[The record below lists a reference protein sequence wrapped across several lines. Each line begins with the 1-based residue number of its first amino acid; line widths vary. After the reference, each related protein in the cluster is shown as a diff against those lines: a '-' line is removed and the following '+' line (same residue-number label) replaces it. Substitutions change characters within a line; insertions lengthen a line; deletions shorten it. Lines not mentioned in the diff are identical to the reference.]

1 MSLKTDVAI
10 VGGGII
16 GCALAYTLAKAGT
29 QVAVFEQERV
39 GGQARVAAAGI
50 LGSGVDGDLNDHA
63 HNLAVQ
69 SARLYPEFAAALE
82 AATGLDATYTRSGA
96 LSVVFGERQADF
108 LSKRAQDLAE
118 RGERV
123 AWLDAAALRRA
134 EPLVNTDAR
143 GAVLFHD
150 DAHVYA
156 PQLMHV
162 LTLAAVAQGV
172 KIHEYAPVHGFVTA
186 GDAIIGIQTATGTVH
201 AERVV
206 LTAGAWTRALGDRL
220 GITLPLQPTRGEV
233 MVLETYDRPL
243 QRVVSGA
250 GGYLAPKQDGRIV
263 VGATEEDAGFARENT
278 AAGVAFLIK
287 VLQRLAPGLAATRI
301 HHLGVGLRPTPGD
314 GVPLLGPVTR
324 RPGLWVAAGHHRNGI
339 LLAPITARLMANAL
353 LHDDL
358 APLQPFSPDR
368 FAGERQTV

>member
-1 MSLKTDVAI
+1 MSQTIEVAI

-50 LGSGVDGDLNDHA
+50 LGSGVEGDRNDPV
-63 HNLAVQ
+63 HNLAAQ
-69 SARLYPEFAAALE
+69 SARLYPAFAAELE

-96 LSVVFGERQADF
+96 LSVVFGEKQADF
-108 LSKRAQDLAE
+108 LSEQAQALAE
-118 RGERV
+118 RGQRV
-123 AWLDAAALRRA
+123 AWLDAEALRRA

-143 GAVLFHD
+143 GAVLFQD

-172 KIHEYAPVHGFVTA
+172 TIHEYSPVHGFVTA
-186 GDAIIGIQTATGTVH
+186 GDAVVGLQTAAGPVH
-201 AERVV
+201 ADHVV
-206 LTAGAWTRALGDRL
+206 LSAGAWTRTLGDHL
-220 GITLPLQPTRGEV
+220 GISLPLRPNRGQV

-278 AAGVAFLIK
+278 AAGVASLLK
-287 VLQRLAPGLAATRI
+287 VLQKLAPSLAETRI

-314 GVPLLGPVTR
+314 GLPLLGPVAG

-339 LLAPITARLMANAL
+339 LLAPITAQLMANAM
-353 LHDDL
+353 LHGNL
-358 APLQPFSPDR
+358 APLRPYSPDR
-368 FAGERQTV
+368 FAGECATV